1 MAVNAA
7 ASATAER
14 LALVR
19 PLLMPDIGIGCADP
33 LGPVPAPLPAE
44 AVCLSPRAVPKR
56 RLEFAAGRAAARDA
70 MAALGL
76 PPTAVPQAGDRAPVW
91 PAGVVGSI
99 THTRDCAMAVA
110 ALSESVMGL
119 GLDVETVT
127 PLDDRLIRTICTE
140 RERQWLQQQDAPG
153 LLAKLIFSAKE
164 AAYKCQYPLSRRLF
178 GFDGME
184 LELDLAAA
192 RFNAVF
198 TADQSPFQRGFTL
211 PGRWATGTG
220 IVVTLATLEPGRLD

>member
-1 MAVNAA
+1 
-7 ASATAER
+7 
-14 LALVR
+14 
-19 PLLMPDIGIGCADP
+19 
-33 LGPVPAPLPAE
+33 
-44 AVCLSPRAVPKR
+44 
-56 RLEFAAGRAAARDA
+56 
-70 MAALGL
+70 
-76 PPTAVPQAGDRAPVW
+76 
-91 PAGVVGSI
+91 
-99 THTRDCAMAVA
+99 MAVA